1 MHLDIQLREGRRS
14 KPAVIFIHGLGMDK
28 DIWVNPLK
36 SRILGGKFPLTTL
49 LSKKPDPMAC
59 TQTGRKNARYRQKF
73 TLGDTPVRMQTLFD
87 DFRKE
92 NYPVITWS
100 QQKPAAPIDRS
111 VEELRRIVRL
121 AQTLTDNG
129 IVLVGHSRGGLIG
142 RTYSEQNDPSIKSL
156 VTIATPHHGSSV
168 AMIAK
173 YISPFVTLIS
183 PFFPE
188 KEKGTFSF
196 AVRRTIEFLKSEA
209 LEEILPQSG
218 YYSTLH
224 DNPISGVSYMTIG
237 GTDPVLFS
245 VYRWREAEGKG
256 KSSAPLLIPDELF
269 SIPFIFKKIIPMKI
283 YPEEL
288 KKGLG
293 DGLVSV
299 FSSALPWE
307 HEHYTFELNHA
318 EILFDKVVRD
328 TVLKSVKRMIREC

>member
-1 MHLDIQLREGRRS
+1 MHLDIQLREGNRK

-59 TQTGRKNARYRQKF
+59 TRTGGKTVRYRQKF
-73 TLGDTPVRMQTLFD
+73 TLGNPPVRMQTLFD
-87 DFRKE
+87 DFCKE

-100 QQKPAAPIDRS
+100 QQRPAAPIDRAA
-111 VEELRRIVRL
+111 EELKTIVRI
-121 AQTLTDNG
+121 AQTLTENG

-188 KEKGTFSF
+188 KERGSFSF
-196 AVRRTIEFLKSEA
+196 AVRKIIDFLKSEA
-209 LEEILPQSG
+209 LTELLPESG

-224 DNPISGVSYMTIG
+224 DKPIGGVSYLTIA
-237 GTDPVLFS
+237 GTDPTLFS
-245 VYRWREAEGKG
+245 VYRWREVERKG
-256 KSSAPLLIPDELF
+256 TYTESLLVPDELF
-269 SIPFIFKKIIPMKI
+269 SIPYIFKKIIQEKT

-288 KKGLG
+288 KEGYG
-293 DGLVSV
+293 DGLVSE
-299 FSSALPWE
+299 SSSTLPWE
-307 HEHYTFELNHA
+307 HEHYTFEQNHA
-318 EILFDKVVRD
+318 EILFDEVVRD
-328 TVLKSVKRMIREC
+328 TVLKSIKRMIKEC